1 MNGVI
6 RLKYMLP
13 LLLLLPSYLF
23 SQDITLDKVQELAR
37 KNYPS
42 IKQKDLIRQTADLN
56 IINIGKNYLP
66 QLTINGQ
73 ASYQSDVTKVD
84 IDFAGLKIDAPSR
97 DQYKLTA
104 DVNQLIYDGG
114 TTKQQ
119 KTLATLSSKVDDQQ
133 VEVELYNL
141 KERINDIYFGI
152 LYTDELIKQAQLVEK
167 DIETGLKRVDAQ
179 VQNGVAFRSSSNL
192 LKAELLKTKQRVI
205 ELRSNRKALT
215 NTLSIFTGQPIQ
227 EQTVFTS
234 PVLLSDTSTQINRPE
249 LNLYNSQV
257 ALLSQQNKLI
267 TAKNLPRTSLFF
279 QGGYGRPALNLLKN
293 EFEAFYITGVRLNW
307 SLSGLYTKKNEK
319 AIVRLNQHIVDAK
332 RETFV
337 LNTSAQLVSQQNE
350 IEKLEELV
358 ETDNEIIGLRSSV
371 TAAAKAQLEN
381 GVMTAS
387 DYLVEVNAEDQ
398 SRQVLIGHQIQL
410 QQAKIKYQTIKG
422 Q

>member
-1 MNGVI
+1 MNGI
-6 RLKYMLP
+6 SRSIKYMLP
-13 LLLLLPSYLF
+13 LLLLPAFIF
-23 SQDITLDKVQELAR
+23 SQDISLDKLQELAR

-42 IKQKDLIRQTADLN
+42 IKQKDLIRQTANLN

-66 QLTINGQ
+66 QLSINGQ

-84 IDFAGLKIDAPSR
+84 VDFAGLKIDAPSK

-119 KTLATLSSKVDDQQ
+119 KALATLNSEVEDQQ
-133 VEVELYNL
+133 LEVELYNL

-152 LYTDELIKQAQLVEK
+152 LYTDELVRQAQLVEK
-167 DIETGLKRVDAQ
+167 DIETGLKKVDAQ
-179 VQNGVAFRSSSNL
+179 VQNGVAFRSSSNI
-192 LKAELLKTKQRVI
+192 LKAELLKTRQRVI
-205 ELRSNRKALT
+205 ELRSNRRALT
-215 NTLSIFTGQPIQ
+215 NTLSIFAGQPIEDQ
-227 EQTVFTS
+227 SVFTS
-234 PVLLSDTSTQINRPE
+234 PVPSADTGRQISRPE

-257 ALLSQQNKLI
+257 ALLSQQNKVI
-267 TAKNLPRTSLFF
+267 NAKNLPRTSLFF
-279 QGGYGRPALNLLKN
+279 QGGYGRPALNLLQN

-319 AIVRLNQHIVDAK
+319 AIVRLNQNIVDAK

-337 LNTSAQLVSQQNE
+337 MNTNAQLASQQSE

-358 ETDNEIIGLRSSV
+358 ETDNDIIELRKSV
-371 TAAAKAQLEN
+371 TTAAKAQLEN

-398 SRQVLIGHQIQL
+398 ARQVLIGHEIQL
-410 QQAKIKYQTIKG
+410 QQAKVKYQTIKG